1 MLKFKR
7 NMSNHDR
14 SLRTIVGIMLL
25 IIGPATNILELSLV
39 LEIVLGII
47 GIFAILSAVFAYCVL
62 YEFTDINTQR

>member
-7 NMSNHDR
+7 NMSNLDR
-14 SLRTIVGIMLL
+14 SLRTIVGMTLL

-62 YEFTDINTQR
+62 YEFTDIDTQR